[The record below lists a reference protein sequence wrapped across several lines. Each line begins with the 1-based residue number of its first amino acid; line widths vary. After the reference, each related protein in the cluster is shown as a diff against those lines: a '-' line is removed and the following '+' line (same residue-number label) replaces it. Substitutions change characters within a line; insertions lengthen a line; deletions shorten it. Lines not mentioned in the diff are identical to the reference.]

1 MSSNKELFKKFDVMS
16 SYFDLIGGLRDDDLE
31 IEAVRFYDVGE
42 VKSFDVAVKMMEWLI
57 NSMPTILSIKEL
69 DYKDLIKCVLQK
81 VEKYLSSQDDE
92 KQYLTVLGKVITREK
107 LNNIINLLNAGA
119 DPNIRN
125 IDDFVNFIQK

>member
-57 NSMPTILSIKEL
+57 NSMPTILSTKEL